1 MNKEEPANE
10 AEKKQ
15 GGSCFFVSLS
25 PISFEMRISH
35 WMLTMVVTGEFDE
48 SHFSEMMSVKY

>member
-10 AEKKQ
+10 AEKQ
-15 GGSCFFVSLS
+15 GGSCCFVSLS
-25 PISFEMRISH
+25 PVSFEMRISH
-35 WMLTMVVTGEFDE
+35 WMLNMVVTGELDE